1 MKCRILVDETLFSLA
16 EQNDNLLDRK
26 LFVKQG
32 IAMPQVSKTIW
43 QHLTYMQKEYNFFK
57 NLLCNC
63 EVRSLIH

>member
-32 IAMPQVSKTIW
+32 IAVPQASKTILAAS
-43 QHLTYMQKEYNFFK
+43 HLHAK
-57 NLLCNC
+57 
-63 EVRSLIH
+63 RI